1 VNGTLAHRHGPWT
14 HQHHHHGP
22 HRHARLP
29 IRSRE
34 SGHEH
39 DHGEHDHGGGHDH
52 GHTHGRV
59 DPSIVRSRAGVTA
72 VARSL
77 VILAVTAALQAVVFV
92 ASGSVALLADLIHNA
107 GDALTAIPL
116 AVAFLA
122 RSERGER
129 WAGYAVV
136 TTIFVSALV
145 AGLESVDRLVHPS
158 ELDHLA
164 ALAVAGVVGFLGN
177 ELAARV
183 RLRAG
188 ARLASPALV
197 ADGHHAR
204 VDGFVSLGV
213 VVAAAAVAV
222 GIPRAD
228 PIVGLAITALILRI
242 TAQAWRTVRG
252 DGHAH

>member
-1 VNGTLAHRHGPWT
+1 M
-14 HQHHHHGP
+14 
-22 HRHARLP
+22 P

-34 SGHEH
+34 VADHDDH
-39 DHGEHDHGGGHDH
+39 DHDHDH

-59 DPSIVRSRAGVTA
+59 DPSILRSREGVRA
-72 VARSL
+72 VGWSL
-77 VILAVTAALQAVVFV
+77 AILAVTAGLQAIVFA
-92 ASGSVALLADLIHNA
+92 ASRSVALLADLIHNG

-116 AVAFLA
+116 AAAFLV

-136 TTIFVSALV
+136 SVIFVSAVV
-145 AGLESVDRLVHPS
+145 AAIESIDRLVHPRN
-158 ELDHLA
+158 LDHLPV
-164 ALAVAGVVGFLGN
+164 LAVAGVIGFAGN

-183 RLRAG
+183 RLRTG
-188 ARLASPALV
+188 GRINSPALV

-213 VVAAAAVAV
+213 VLAAALVALGV
-222 GIPRAD
+222 PRAD

-242 TAQAWRTVRG
+242 TMQALRTVRG
-252 DGHAH
+252 RDPGH